1 MLMFKKAFAVL
12 LGIAAIAAAGI
23 LYGLHE
29 QQETLPLDAADQQ
42 SAEQQEITVYV
53 SGAVSHPGVISLP
66 DGARVADAV
75 NACGGVLPTA
85 DPDALNMAQ
94 PLKDGMQIRVV
105 QKTAAQNGAAGPAA
119 VSRDG
124 LVNIN
129 TADEKALDSLPGL
142 GPAMAKRIIEYR
154 SVNGS
159 FQKLE
164 DLKKVK
170 GIGEAKFARLKDK
183 VSL

>member
-1 MLMFKKAFAVL
+1 MPMFKKTFAVL
-12 LGIAAIAAAGI
+12 LGIVAVTAAGI

-29 QQETLPLDAADQQ
+29 QQETLPLDAADKQ
-42 SAEQQEITVYV
+42 SAEKREITVYV

-85 DPDALNMAQ
+85 DLDALNMAQ
-94 PLKDGMQIRVV
+94 PLKDGMQIRVAQKAAV
-105 QKTAAQNGAAGPAA
+105 QSGAAEPVAA
-119 VSRDG
+119 SRDG
-124 LVNIN
+124 KVNIN
-129 TADEKALDSLPGL
+129 TADEKALDSLPGI

-159 FQKLE
+159 FQSPE

-170 GIGEAKFARLKDK
+170 GIGEAKFAKLKDK

>member
-105 QKTAAQNGAAGPAA
+105 QKTAAQNGAAGTAA

-129 TADEKALDSLPGL
+129 TADEKALDSLPGI